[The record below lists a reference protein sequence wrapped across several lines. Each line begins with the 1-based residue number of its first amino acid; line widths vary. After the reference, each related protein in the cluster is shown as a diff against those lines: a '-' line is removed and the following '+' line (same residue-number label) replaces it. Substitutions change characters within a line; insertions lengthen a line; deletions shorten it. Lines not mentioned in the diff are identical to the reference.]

1 MKRTFDTKSLL
12 LGVLFG
18 GALTALLGA
27 ASQPNQAVGRYQV
40 SVGAERSIV
49 IDTAT
54 GQLWERTEFGTQ
66 KQRSDPDF
74 DKMKSR

>member
-1 MKRTFDTKSLL
+1 MKQTLDKKSLL

-18 GALTALLGA
+18 GAFIALLGA
-27 ASQPNQAVGRYQV
+27 ATQPNQAVGRYQV

-49 IDTAT
+49 IDTTT
-54 GQLWERTEFGTQ
+54 GQLWERTEFGTS

-74 DKMKSR
+74 DKVKNK